1 MVLDLT
7 PSYVAATSDVTTC
20 SVSVV
25 GANWEAGLISFLHF
39 NIIYLL
45 TYCCNLCDNMLSF
58 SGRR

>member
-25 GANWEAGLISFLHF
+25 GTNWETGLISFLLLH
-39 NIIYLL
+39 LL
-45 TYCCNLCDNMLSF
+45 TLLISF
-58 SGRR
+58 LHLHLLTLL